1 MRNFR
6 FLIIVLAVFK
16 LSVIHSQ
23 ELNCTVNVNLMAN
36 TTSINPS
43 VFKNLQRSIQEF
55 MNNRRWT
62 EETYSQN
69 QKIRATITIN
79 IMDASKENVYKA
91 DMTVQS
97 ERPVFNSTYSS
108 PQLRH
113 IDKSIPFEYIEN
125 QPLDYSDQN
134 FFSNLTSILAFY
146 AHLII
151 AMDQETFSPK
161 GGQVEL
167 EKCQTIANNVPAN
180 HMMKGELATGWQA
193 SEAQDIKG
201 QRTRIGFLLAY
212 MNSREDDFRNAVY
225 KYHLE
230 GLDLME
236 ENPTKAKDN
245 IEAAIEAINKSD
257 NNHYIYKQFVGAK
270 AEEIMN
276 VFKDAAPSKRTKI
289 REILTKIEPTVSERI
304 R

>member
-1 MRNFR
+1 MKSFNVFLV
-6 FLIIVLAVFK
+6 LIICTWGSKGF
-16 LSVIHSQ
+16 SQ

-55 MNNRRWT
+55 LNNRKWT
-62 EETYSQN
+62 DETYTQN

-79 IMDASKENVYKA
+79 IMDASKENVYKG
-91 DMTVQS
+91 DFTIQS
-97 ERPVFNSTYSS
+97 ERPVFNSTYTS

-113 IDKSIPFEYIEN
+113 IDKGIPFEYIEN
-125 QPLDYSDQN
+125 QPLDFSEQN

-146 AHLII
+146 AHFII
-151 AMDQETFSPK
+151 GMNNETFSIK
-161 GGQVEL
+161 GGQAEL
-167 EKCQTIANNVPAN
+167 EKCQTIANSVPAN
-180 HMMKGELATGWQA
+180 HSIKGESANGWQA

-212 MNSREDDFRNAVY
+212 INSREDNFRTAIY

-230 GLDLME
+230 GLDLLE
-236 ENPTKAKDN
+236 ENPVKAKEN
-245 IEAAIEAINKSD
+245 IESAIVEIGKSD
-257 NNHYIYKQFVGAK
+257 NNHYIYKQLVGSK

-276 VFKDAAPSKRTKI
+276 VFKDAPASKRTKI
-289 REILTKIEPTVSERI
+289 RDILTKIEPTVSDRVK
-304 R
+304 